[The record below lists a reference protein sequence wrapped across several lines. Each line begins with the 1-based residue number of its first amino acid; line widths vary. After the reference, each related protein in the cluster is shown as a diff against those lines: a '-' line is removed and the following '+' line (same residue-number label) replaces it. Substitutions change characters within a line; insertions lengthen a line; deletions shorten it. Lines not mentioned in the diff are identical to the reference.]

1 MTNGR
6 FNHAVRSE
14 QWRYI
19 RYANHGEELYD
30 HTNDPYEWTNLAR
43 MNEHDLLIATLST
56 DFQPPSISEDAIVLN
71 CISAHLRRPDDL
83 QRIGL

>member
-1 MTNGR
+1 MTRLDGQSIAGLVREPAALWRRPVLMTNGR

-30 HTNDPYEWTNLAR
+30 HTNDPHEWTNLAR
-43 MNEHDLLIATLST
+43 IREHDLLKRNQNRS
-56 DFQPPSISEDAIVLN
+56 
-71 CISAHLRRPDDL
+71 
-83 QRIGL
+83 